1 MRILIVGYNE
11 LQTDALYA
19 TRKVKVERERGW
31 GWVGWGGKA
40 QSYAGP
46 KLFSYNEFRGGGRK
60 EKAELDIK
68 GSIR

>member
-11 LQTDALYA
+11 LHVQTDALYA
-19 TRKVKVERERGW
+19 TRKVKVEREREG
-31 GWVGWGGKA
+31 VGWGGKA